1 MRPSSCYSPAFSTP
15 SILTAVSKRPLSFY
29 YDGLRIAKPWICR
42 QCYYSQRSLHS
53 KINLSLAKLSLQAP
67 RLSRTR
73 NAPRTLLYG
82 QKAQLS
88 NASEHGSTKQ
98 RSELPSQEEHR
109 RSHLSKRFSNVMDH
123 LQSNIF
129 IAGQRLNDLTGYSG
143 IEILKKEIELQGHL
157 GAANHHMLE
166 C

>member
-1 MRPSSCYSPAFSTP
+1 MRLSSFHGPAFSTP
-15 SILTAVSKRPLSFY
+15 SLLRTISKSSIKSFDY
-29 YDGLRIAKPWICR
+29 SQQFKGPWIC
-42 QCYYSQRSLHS
+42 QRCLGQRTLHS
-53 KINLSLAKLSLQAP
+53 KNNLRPSVQTLTF
-67 RLSRTR
+67 SRTD
-73 NAPRTLLYG
+73 NKPRTVLYSQKTQLLDE
-82 QKAQLS
+82 
-88 NASEHGSTKQ
+88 SEHGSTKQ

-143 IEILKKEIELQGHL
+143 IEVLKKEIEIQGHL
-157 GAANHHMLE
+157 GHKYTVDIFK